1 MGLLHVSKVTGSN
14 PVEELLSIRLL
25 LTFKGWEM
33 ALGMLSSLSFL
44 CLINYSTGKSNKV
57 APDMGREISHPIVS
71 YLKCSL
77 GNA

>member
-1 MGLLHVSKVTGSN
+1 MD
-14 PVEELLSIRLL
+14 
-25 LTFKGWEM
+25 
-33 ALGMLSSLSFL
+33 LGMLSSLSFL

-57 APDMGREISHPIVS
+57 APDMGREISHPTVS